1 MATSSQHSVTATPT
15 IFCPPL
21 AARPECPPARIAEC
35 PSRPD
40 TWWALWVK
48 SGAWLG
54 GWIR

>member
-21 AARPECPPARIAEC
+21 AARPECPPARIAER